1 LRSGHVGLDRLGQAA
16 APPSSVMNSRRFMAN
31 MPPSFRFRGALVA
44 AVTAVALSRNVYPQK
59 HDQEN

>member
-1 LRSGHVGLDRLGQAA
+1 M
-16 APPSSVMNSRRFMAN
+16 PPSSRL
-31 MPPSFRFRGALVA
+31 RGALVA